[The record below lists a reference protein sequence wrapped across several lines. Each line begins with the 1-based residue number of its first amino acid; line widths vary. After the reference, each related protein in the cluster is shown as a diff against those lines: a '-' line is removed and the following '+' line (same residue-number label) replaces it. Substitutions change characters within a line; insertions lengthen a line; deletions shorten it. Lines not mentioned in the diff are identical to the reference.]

1 MSSQALSPAM
11 ANFKLTSL
19 NAEAESIK
27 SSDFYVWLDSSGLP
41 PEVSIRLKELI
52 EKTKEIAGH
61 VISVGRIILMKI
73 IEFVKAHPNF
83 FIGAA
88 IGAAIGYLA
97 HLIPL
102 IGNLLAAITVPLG
115 IFIGAFYG
123 HAMDKREQGKTASA
137 NDVLLGIPQ
146 DIIEIAKDF
155 FKLLAEIFNVIF
167 NKKV

>member
-1 MSSQALSPAM
+1 MNAQALSPAM

-19 NAEAESIK
+19 NAESESIK
-27 SSDFYVWLDSSGLP
+27 SSDFYIWLDNAGLP
-41 PEVSIRLKELI
+41 PEVSIRLKELV
-52 EKTKEIAGH
+52 EKTKEIAGR

-88 IGAAIGYLA
+88 IGAAIGSLA
-97 HLIPL
+97 HLVPF

-123 HAMDKREQGKTASA
+123 HKMDKREQGIEPSP
-137 NDVLLGIPQ
+137 NDVLMGIPQ

-167 NKKV
+167 DKKV

>member
-1 MSSQALSPAM
+1 MNAQALSPAL
-11 ANFKLTSL
+11 ANLKLTSL

-27 SSDFYVWLDSSGLP
+27 SSDFYVWLDNSGLP
-41 PEVSIRLKELI
+41 PEVSIRLKDLV
-52 EKTKEIAGH
+52 EKTKEIAGR

-88 IGAAIGYLA
+88 IGAAIGSLA
-97 HLIPL
+97 HLVPF
-102 IGNLLAAITVPLG
+102 IGSLLAAITVPLG
-115 IFIGAFYG
+115 IFVGAFYG
-123 HAMDKREQGKTASA
+123 HTMDKREQGKAASP

-155 FKLLAEIFNVIF
+155 FMLLAEIFNVILD
-167 NKKV
+167 KKV

>member
-1 MSSQALSPAM
+1 MNAQALSAAM
-11 ANFKLTSL
+11 ANFKLASL

-27 SSDFYVWLDSSGLP
+27 SSDFYAWLDNSGLP
-41 PEVSIRLKELI
+41 PEVSIRLKDLI

-73 IEFVKAHPNF
+73 LEFVKAHPNF

-88 IGAAIGYLA
+88 VGAAIGSLA
-97 HLIPL
+97 HLVPF
-102 IGNLLAAITVPLG
+102 IGNLLATITVPLG

-123 HAMDKREQGKTASA
+123 HTMDKREQGKTAIP

-167 NKKV
+167 DKKN